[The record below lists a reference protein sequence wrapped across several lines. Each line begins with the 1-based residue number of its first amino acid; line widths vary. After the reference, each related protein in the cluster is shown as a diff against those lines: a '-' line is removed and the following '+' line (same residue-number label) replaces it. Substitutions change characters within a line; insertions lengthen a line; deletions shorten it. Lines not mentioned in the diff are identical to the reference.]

1 PSQPSSS
8 LLPPPSPPPPP
19 PSFPTRRSSD
29 LRFYDVTGGAIR
41 IGGHDVRD
49 LTTDSLR
56 AAIGLVP
63 EDSFLFSDTVRSN
76 IAYGLPDA
84 TDEQIAAA
92 ASAAQADRFITELP
106 DGYDTKV
113 GEHGLTLSGGQRQ
126 RVALARAILT

>member
-63 EDSFLFSDTVRSN
+63 EDSFLFSDTVRDN
-76 IAYGLPDA
+76 IAYGHPDA
-84 TDEQIAAA
+84 TDRKSTRLNSSHVKISYAV
-92 ASAAQADRFITELP
+92 FCLKKKNKK
-106 DGYDTKV
+106 Y
-113 GEHGLTLSGGQRQ
+113 
-126 RVALARAILT
+126 